1 MPSGSPA
8 LVRWVHVVVK
18 FRSKTMRREILAN
31 RRMLCRKF
39 GAQITLLYLYIIPA
53 FANFVNAPTR
63 STTDPPILVNC
74 QESA

>member
-39 GAQITLLYLYIIPA
+39 AHKLPYSTYTLYRLLRISLMHLLAQPQIH
-53 FANFVNAPTR
+53 R
-63 STTDPPILVNC
+63 S
-74 QESA
+74 